1 MYWGEGPTPVEEI
14 ASRAGWD
21 QLKAVQNNQ
30 IFNADSNAITRPG
43 PRLMDAVRDLFN
55 FINGVAEEAPAA

>member
-1 MYWGEGPTPVEEI
+1 MEEI
-14 ASRAGWD
+14 LGRAGWD

-43 PRLMDAVRDLFN
+43 PRLMDAVKALFD
-55 FINGVAEEAPAA
+55 FVYGTAEEEPAA

>member
-1 MYWGEGPTPVEEI
+1 MEEI

-30 IFNADSNAITRPG
+30 IFNADSNEITRPG
-43 PRLMDAVRDLFN
+43 PRLMDAVKALFD
-55 FINGVAEEAPAA
+55 FVYGAAEEAPAA